1 MGVWILLAALSGAA
15 PAGEFPGTGTNS
27 TAGGA
32 SVLDAESGVG
42 SWIWDEETHGRQECH
57 FWRTFEIPAG
67 ATVRQARLRITA
79 HNSYHLLLDNHEVGW
94 GSNWRSL
101 IEYDLSL
108 LLKPGTHVLAVIGFN
123 DFNSTGV
130 FLGGVLLGLR
140 VELTDGRVIEIAS
153 DQSWLVVPNDERG
166 WEKKI
171 RPSPK
176 WRAARVVA
184 AVGKAPWGERSSR
197 TIFHAPI
204 LHPVTAHYWQSGWF
218 QITLASLCAAVILVC
233 LYLASRLLLQSQA
246 QLVVQRER
254 ARIARDIHDDLT
266 GGLTQLVLLGE
277 TTRNDLPDRSET
289 RAQVGQI
296 CDETRGLLRAMN
308 EVVWLINSQR
318 DTLRDFASY
327 ICKCA
332 ETFLAP
338 TPIRCR
344 FDIEQELP
352 ATACDVGIRRNLLL
366 GVKEA
371 LHNVVRHAQAKEV
384 FLRIHRRGQEIV
396 VSVEDDGRGFDPASA
411 DRERNGL
418 SNMMRRAA
426 EAGGVCRILSRPGA
440 GCRVEFQVPL
450 AHPRRYLEWLSRHW
464 GSWGREAGWPAA
476 PPGESVSTASKTPTS
491 A

>member
-1 MGVWILLAALSGAA
+1 LLIVLSGAA
-15 PAGEFPGTGTNS
+15 PAGEVSGLVTNS
-27 TAGGA
+27 AAGGV
-32 SVLDAESGVG
+32 SVLDPKFGLG
-42 SWIWDEETHGRQECH
+42 SWIWDEETHDLQECH

-67 ATVRQARLRITA
+67 ATVKQARLRITA
-79 HNSYHLLLDNHEVGW
+79 DNFNHVFLDGQEIGW
-94 GSNWRSL
+94 GSDWYSL

-108 LLKPGTHVLAVIGFN
+108 LLQPGTHALAVIGFN
-123 DFNSTGV
+123 DFEAAGV
-130 FLGGVLLGLR
+130 ILGLR
-140 VELTDGRVIEIAS
+140 VELMDGRVIEIAS
-153 DQSWLVVPNDERG
+153 DQSWRVVPNGERG
-166 WEKKI
+166 WEKKT
-171 RPSPK
+171 RPSPE
-176 WRAARVVA
+176 WRSAKVVGA
-184 AVGKAPWGERSSR
+184 FGSAPWTEDSSR

-204 LHPVTAHYWQSGWF
+204 LQPVTTHFWQSGWF
-218 QITLASLCAAVILVC
+218 QITLASLCAAVMLVC

-327 ICKCA
+327 VCKCA

-464 GSWGREAGWPAA
+464 GSRGHEAGWPAA
-476 PPGESVSTASKTPTS
+476 QPGKSVSTASKTPTS

>member
-1 MGVWILLAALSGAA
+1 M
-15 PAGEFPGTGTNS
+15 
-27 TAGGA
+27 
-32 SVLDAESGVG
+32 
-42 SWIWDEETHGRQECH
+42 
-57 FWRTFEIPAG
+57 
-67 ATVRQARLRITA
+67 
-79 HNSYHLLLDNHEVGW
+79 
-94 GSNWRSL
+94 
-101 IEYDLSL
+101 
-108 LLKPGTHVLAVIGFN
+108 
-123 DFNSTGV
+123 
-130 FLGGVLLGLR
+130 
-140 VELTDGRVIEIAS
+140 
-153 DQSWLVVPNDERG
+153 
-166 WEKKI
+166 
-171 RPSPK
+171 
-176 WRAARVVA
+176 
-184 AVGKAPWGERSSR
+184 
-197 TIFHAPI
+197 
-204 LHPVTAHYWQSGWF
+204 
-218 QITLASLCAAVILVC
+218 LASLCAAVILVC

-327 ICKCA
+327 VCKCA

-344 FDIEQELP
+344 FDIGQELP

-384 FLRIHRRGQEIV
+384 FLRIHWRGHEIV

-411 DRERNGL
+411 DRDRNGL

-426 EAGGVCRILSRPGA
+426 EAGGGLPHPEPSRGRVSGRVPGA
-440 GCRVEFQVPL
+440 AGPPATLPGVAEPALGQPGARGGVAGGAARGKRLHRFKDTDERMSII
-450 AHPRRYLEWLSRHW
+450 ASHEPRC
-464 GSWGREAGWPAA
+464 PA
-476 PPGESVSTASKTPTS
+476 PGPKWCPIT
-491 A
+491 